1 MMAMLIFTGMRR
13 GELINLRVA
22 DVSLTERSVTVRG
35 KGGKMRVIPLVDE
48 ALEPVRDWLEL
59 RPEACG
65 HDCLFTTT
73 HGSRIYPS
81 RMQRIWKGIL
91 AQSGIEQDGVSLH
104 TLRHSLA
111 TLLLQSGECSLAEI
125 QRILGHS
132 RLDTTAIYL
141 HVSDIEVRDAVMS
154 HPLVGTT

>member
-13 GELINLRVA
+13 GELINLKMG

-48 ALEPVRDWLEL
+48 VLEPARDWLEL
-59 RPEACG
+59 RPEECG
-65 HDCLFTTT
+65 HDYLFTTT
-73 HGSRIYPS
+73 HGNRIYPS
-81 RMQRIWKGIL
+81 RVQRIWKGIL

-104 TLRHSLA
+104 TLRHSMA
-111 TLLLQSGECSLAEI
+111 TLLLQSGQCSLVEI

-132 RLDTTAIYL
+132 RLDTTAIHL
-141 HVSDIEVRDAVMS
+141 HVNEGELRNAVGC
-154 HPLVGTT
+154 HPLAT